1 MSFIKLLLLLS
12 LIGGGYS
19 YWQKN
24 QTESALHSADSSP
37 NGFVALPPT
46 TSTGNNNIT
55 IFAPI
60 GCPKEGAQRAE
71 ALFTE
76 LERRNITATRSDSAN
91 FDMPNPD
98 QASLQRLNAVMTGEL
113 PIVFV
118 NGRGKANPTVD
129 EVLAEYGNT
138 AN

>member
-1 MSFIKLLLLLS
+1 MSFIKLLLFLC
-12 LIGGGYS
+12 LIGGGYN

-24 QTESALHSADSSP
+24 QTESTLHNADTSP
-37 NGFVALPPT
+37 NGFIALPPT
-46 TSTGNNNIT
+46 RSTGHNNIT

-71 ALFTE
+71 ALFRE

-91 FDMPNPD
+91 FDMANPD
-98 QASLQRLNAVMTGEL
+98 QVTLQRLNAVMTGEL

-118 NGRGKANPTVD
+118 NGRGKANPTVN
-129 EVLAEYGNT
+129 EVLAEYGGSSQ
-138 AN
+138 